1 MAKRII
7 ECQVNDEYVLGS
19 GVVVGAAGSHDDVV
33 LRLAFG
39 EMWVGRNIYATF
51 NDANGENP
59 VLSMLMA
66 SMLVPGETMTY
77 DVTIPPEAKRYAGKM
92 MLTLTGYSIVDGV
105 QEDMATN
112 TTTAYFRV
120 LPSDFSPLDDGT
132 VTPTLAQQVQNEL
145 GEYYSVFEE
154 QYSKIKGVETA
165 ENDRK
170 TAEEGRVLAES
181 ERAVAEKTRSEN
193 EDVRL
198 IAEGKRKT
206 AEIDRAA
213 AEDARKETD
222 KTRNDFLGDLKTA
235 VDDILA
241 IQEKILNGD
250 AELVAKE
257 EVIKAINEK
266 MLIADDLETDDPYK
280 ALSAAQG
287 VVLKSLVD
295 GATKTLLIANDLVT
309 NDPSVALSAAQGV
322 VLKALADSATKTVSG
337 WYNGTDSKILEL
349 VFPFVPKF
357 VFIAG
362 IGYYDV
368 DEDTRARDSRFGV
381 IIPQEGIMLCQSGNM
396 PNIHQTLEGS
406 PNISLDGNTLILDAG
421 NLVTTDR
428 GVIFNIFLS
437 EWPTYKPATRE
448 SAYGYRYFAIG

>member
-51 NDANGENP
+51 HDANGESP
-59 VLSMLMA
+59 VQSMLMA
-66 SMLVPGETMTY
+66 SMLVPGEAMTY

-120 LPSDFSPLDDGT
+120 LPSDFAPLDDGT
-132 VTPTLAQQVQNEL
+132 ITPTLAQQVQNEL

-165 ENDRK
+165 EIDRK
-170 TAEEGRVLAES
+170 TAENARASAELAREKAEVVRRETEIKRVEFEEKRATAEEGRASAEAKRVEADG
-181 ERAVAEKTRSEN
+181 ERNKLVGDIDDALDEILKLQN
-193 EDVRL
+193 DIL
-198 IAEGKRKT
+198 GGN
-206 AEIDRAA
+206 AEI
-213 AEDARKETD
+213 
-222 KTRNDFLGDLKTA
+222 
-235 VDDILA
+235 I
-241 IQEKILNGD
+241 
-250 AELVAKE
+250 AKE

-287 VVLKSLVD
+287 VVLKGLVSD
-295 GATKTLLIANDLVT
+295 IASNVENFFSAAVKIESGSYVGTGRWGEENANVLAFSFKPKMVILDMDNSTGNDYDNCETVILMYGHSKQRYVAEISTYMSDEPYLSHAVINMEWTDNSVKWWHT
-309 NDPSVALSAAQGV
+309 NDAGKQFNL
-322 VLKALADSATKTVSG
+322 
-337 WYNGTDSKILEL
+337 GT
-349 VFPFVPKF
+349 
-357 VFIAG
+357 
-362 IGYYDV
+362 Y
-368 DEDTRARDSRFGV
+368 
-381 IIPQEGIMLCQSGNM
+381 
-396 PNIHQTLEGS
+396 
-406 PNISLDGNTLILDAG
+406 
-421 NLVTTDR
+421 
-428 GVIFNIFLS
+428 
-437 EWPTYKPATRE
+437 TYV
-448 SAYGYRYFAIG
+448 AIG